1 MPNMSTVAI
10 AVAYRLYEII
20 DINENMFIYVDA
32 YRTASGRFD
41 QFEGLFRP

>member
-20 DINENMFIYVDA
+20 DIIENMFINVGA
-32 YRTASGRFD
+32 QKLAKGRFD
-41 QFEGLFRP
+41 QFEGAY